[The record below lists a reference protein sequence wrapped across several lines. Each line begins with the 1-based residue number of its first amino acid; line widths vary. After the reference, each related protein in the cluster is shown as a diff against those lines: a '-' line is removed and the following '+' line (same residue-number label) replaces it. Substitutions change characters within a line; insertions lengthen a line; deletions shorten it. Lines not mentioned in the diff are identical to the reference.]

1 LIEFDYYSWS
11 EFQKFLSSLPQKD
24 EIELASTI
32 SKIQKYGMQIAKQQ
46 GWVKKLARNLFEIRT
61 QRAHNIQRI
70 IYFHIEND
78 QYIITHGFTK
88 KTQKTPLKEISKG
101 RQRRIIY
108 LTRKDHP
115 HDN

>member
-11 EFQKFLSSLPQKD
+11 EFQKILSSWPQKD

-46 GWVKKLARNLFEIRT
+46 GWAKKLTRNLFEIRT

-70 IYFHIEND
+70 IY
-78 QYIITHGFTK
+78 
-88 KTQKTPLKEISKG
+88 
-101 RQRRIIY
+101 